1 MELLQLAQ
9 FWSHLSP
16 SPENSHSLEFC
27 DNYPLGFLYTFIIQV
42 CFPGHYTLNF
52 LFIWLRCVL
61 SFLIYILPPLA
72 LSFHDSVSAEDHR
85 MFELCTLLSAHSL
98 GFTDCMLIEYL
109 TCSSVL
115 FSACTWTAQS
125 RCLFTFIFDAFEK
138 TVSGDVFFNQ
148 EAHCV

>member
-1 MELLQLAQ
+1 MELLQLAR
-9 FWSHLSP
+9 FWSQLSP

-42 CFPGHYTLNF
+42 CFPGHYTLDF

-85 MFELCTLLSAHSL
+85 MFELCTPLSAHSL
-98 GFTDCMLIEYL
+98 VFTDCMLIEYFDMFFSPL
-109 TCSSVL
+109 QFLHMDSSIQMSL
-115 FSACTWTAQS
+115 YIHIW
-125 RCLFTFIFDAFEK
+125 CLWQDCK
-138 TVSGDVFFNQ
+138 WWCVF
-148 EAHCV
+148 

>member
-72 LSFHDSVSAEDHR
+72 LSFHDSISAEDHR

-98 GFTDCMLIEYL
+98 GFTDCMLIEYFDMFFSPL
-109 TCSSVL
+109 QCLHMDSSIQMSL
-115 FSACTWTAQS
+115 YIHIW
-125 RCLFTFIFDAFEK
+125 CLWK
-138 TVSGDVFFNQ
+138 NCKWWCVF
-148 EAHCV
+148 